1 MKKIIAVLIVC
12 ALGLF
17 GCSSSNKLPEGVSQA
32 FYDNGKAVVEVMDK
46 YLDKDLDAKKAADEV
61 QTILD
66 KVSKEDVKDS
76 IDNEAIVNVIAKIQ
90 SILAEAS
97 EADKADVETLNTDL
111 EIATNGL
118 RTTIGLN
125 D

>member
-1 MKKIIAVLIVC
+1 MKKIIAILMVC